1 MKNIAK
7 NKYLIILTI
16 IVIIL
21 TIIKLFFSNSSS
33 PTLDS
38 TTTKPGQSSSLS
50 SPDTNNINSNS
61 QPNDPLSTAPSKS
74 NPTSTPSS
82 SNQITEVNYQI
93 PLAKFLPYQGKYFR
107 AQRYI
112 GANNLEIIVSR
123 QDQTDLAKQEAQV
136 WFVQNGVD
144 QLDRFTVTYR

>member
-1 MKNIAK
+1 MKTLAK
-7 NKYLIILTI
+7 NKYLIILTV
-16 IVIIL
+16 IVIAL
-21 TIIKLFFSNSSS
+21 TIIKLSSS
-33 PTLDS
+33 HSS
-38 TTTKPGQSSSLS
+38 TTSPDNFDTTQPGQLA
-50 SPDTNNINSNS
+50 PQQTNQNPISQPNNS
-61 QPNDPLSTAPSKS
+61 QPNTSNNSSPTNPQSSPSD
-74 NPTSTPSS
+74 
-82 SNQITEVNYQI
+82 QITEVNYQI